1 MTEPGTTAQETLRG
15 DILASG
21 RDDWVSMAAVQGRIS
36 RGRLADSAVERQR
49 LVVDTVRSL
58 LVDGLV
64 EIGDIPGRGDISF
77 KPWPGTVDEVMTRFI
92 GRFVERYD
100 DRLGW
105 EYTIWLNLT
114 AKGQEASA
122 DIIGKTTDS

>member
-1 MTEPGTTAQETLRG
+1 
-15 DILASG
+15 
-21 RDDWVSMAAVQGRIS
+21 
-36 RGRLADSAVERQR
+36 
-49 LVVDTVRSL
+49 
-58 LVDGLV
+58 
-64 EIGDIPGRGDISF
+64 
-77 KPWPGTVDEVMTRFI
+77 VDEVMTRFI

>member
-1 MTEPGTTAQETLRG
+1 MTEPGTTAQDILRS

-36 RGRLADSAVERQR
+36 RGRLANSAAERQR

-58 LVDGLV
+58 LLDGLV
-64 EIGDIPGRGDISF
+64 EVGDIPGRGDPGF
-77 KPWPGTVDEVMTRFI
+77 KPWPGTVDEVMSRFTD
-92 GRFVERYD
+92 RFVRHYD

-114 AKGQEASA
+114 AKGEQASA
-122 DIIGKTTDS
+122 DIVHKAD

>member
-1 MTEPGTTAQETLRG
+1 MTETGSTTQDILRG

-36 RGRLADSAVERQR
+36 RGRLADSVAERQR

-58 LVDGLV
+58 LLDGLV
-64 EIGDIPGRGDISF
+64 EVGDIPGRGDPGF
-77 KPWPGTVDEVMTRFI
+77 KPWPGSVDEVMTRFTD
-92 GRFVERYD
+92 RFVRHYD
-100 DRLGW
+100 DRLAW

-114 AKGQEASA
+114 AKGEKASA
-122 DIIGKTTDS
+122 EIVRKRKSE